1 MGLATAAWHILKL
14 SPPPAL
20 CREDNVLVNAPHPA
34 DVVLADKWDKP
45 YSRELAAFPAAWV
58 RQSKFWPT
66 TSRVDNVFG
75 DRNLVARISDDDN
88 TARAVAVGGN

>member
-1 MGLATAAWHILKL
+1 M
-14 SPPPAL
+14 
-20 CREDNVLVNAPHPA
+20 VNAPHPA
-34 DVVLADKWDKP
+34 DVVLADSWDHP

>member
-1 MGLATAAWHILKL
+1 MM
-14 SPPPAL
+14 
-20 CREDNVLVNAPHPA
+20 NAPHPA
-34 DVVLADKWDKP
+34 DVVLADNWDHP